1 MANIVVA
8 AIAKWNGTAL
18 AKGEKQLTQ
27 FQKTSNKLA
36 KTFVSLFATQKIF
49 AFGKASVLA
58 FAEAEAQQ
66 QRLAK
71 LLDVTV
77 GATYSQVS
85 ALNAQASALE
95 KLGVITA
102 GSITQVQSQLAT
114 FNLQVSTIKALTP
127 AILDYVTAEKGAT
140 ASASDF
146 KSMTN
151 GLAQA
156 LNGNFASLTKTGFVL
171 DDVTKDLIKNGTE
184 AERAAALVKVLDST
198 YKGFNASLRQTTSG
212 QIIALKNAAEDAQTV
227 IGGSLL
233 QSIEA
238 IGGGE
243 AQDGIE
249 KTVTLMGLLATAAAK
264 FNVSFGTGL
273 GQGLALL
280 RGDLATFR
288 ALGIEAQKIPAQKAQ
303 FSPTSMY
310 FTSETAER
318 ALMVATLKKQNRT
331 EKEKQKL
338 AATELAAKKKQSEL
352 DELKKKFDV
361 ERINLQTAL
370 ANSTDEAEKARIRSL
385 LTIMDEDENAAAK
398 RLAQLDA
405 ANLIKMK
412 ADLEATAS
420 INKLAEAAR
429 SASFD
434 ISKMTLGGVPAAQFM
449 ATAIGPEGVANEAL
463 SRAVE
468 IESMLALMEAQ
479 AALASVSG
487 GSGGIG
493 AIGDTYNNFT
503 INTPL
508 GTEDALTE
516 AMQRALQNL
525 NRYGSSTTFAGALQV
540 LP

>member
-18 AKGEKQLTQ
+18 AKGEKQLSQ

-233 QSIEA
+233 QSLEA

-280 RGDLATFR
+280 RLDLATFR
-288 ALGIEAQKIPAQKAQ
+288 RLGIEAQKIPAQRAP

-405 ANLIKMK
+405 ANLLKMK
-412 ADLEATAS
+412 ADLEATTS

-449 ATAIGPEGVANEAL
+449 ATAIGPDGIGNEAL
-463 SRAVE
+463 AKAVE

>member
-233 QSIEA
+233 QSLEA

-280 RGDLATFR
+280 RLDLATFR
-288 ALGIEAQKIPAQKAQ
+288 RLGIEAQKIPAQRAP

-405 ANLIKMK
+405 ANLLKMK

-429 SASFD
+429 LAALGLGG
-434 ISKMTLGGVPAAQFM
+434 MTIGGVPAAQFM
-449 ATAIGPEGVANEAL
+449 STAISPAGVANESL
-463 SRAVE
+463 SNAVL
-468 IESMLALMEAQ
+468 IESALALMEAE
-479 AALASVSG
+479 AALASATG

>member
-233 QSIEA
+233 QSLEA

-243 AQDGIE
+243 TQDGIE

-288 ALGIEAQKIPAQKAQ
+288 ALGIEAQKIPAQTAQ

-318 ALMVATLKKQNRT
+318 ALMVATLKKQNKT

-361 ERINLQTAL
+361 DRINLQTAL

-385 LTIMDEDENAAAK
+385 LTIMDEDANAAAK
-398 RLAQLDA
+398 RMAQLDA
-405 ANLIKMK
+405 ANLLKMK

-429 SASFD
+429 SAALGLGG
-434 ISKMTLGGVPAAQFM
+434 MTIGGVPAAQFM
-449 ATAIGPEGVANEAL
+449 STAISPAGVANESL
-463 SRAVE
+463 SNAVL
-468 IESMLALMEAQ
+468 IESALALMEAE